1 MLLSRP
7 LRPLLVLL
15 MILMMLLITLMM
27 LSDSH
32 CFWRA
37 LVWLF
42 VSIFLIWAVEA
53 KTKDDG
59 YLARLVAHLA
69 TLASWPFIS
78 RQGSRVRPFVF
89 MTNLPAKK
97 TRVKSEV
104 CSGSTSN
111 VRDYFLLNS
120 GLCGQHVDGPARRRL
135 ISFVFRPPVRNDMV
149 SCVDFDWRQRGSD
162 DDDDDVLIAGY
173 SVSSIDVG
181 GVNLLIALTF
191 VVLFTVTRSTISR
204 N

>member
-1 MLLSRP
+1 
-7 LRPLLVLL
+7 
-15 MILMMLLITLMM
+15 
-27 LSDSH
+27 
-32 CFWRA
+32 
-37 LVWLF
+37 
-42 VSIFLIWAVEA
+42 
-53 KTKDDG
+53 
-59 YLARLVAHLA
+59 
-69 TLASWPFIS
+69 
-78 RQGSRVRPFVF
+78 
-89 MTNLPAKK
+89 MTNLPAMEK

-104 CSGSTSN
+104 CSGSTAN
-111 VRDYFLLNS
+111 VHDYFLLNS

-162 DDDDDVLIAGY
+162 DDVLIAGY

-191 VVLFTVTRSTISR
+191 GVLFTVTRSTISR

>member
-1 MLLSRP
+1 
-7 LRPLLVLL
+7 
-15 MILMMLLITLMM
+15 MMLGFTY
-27 LSDSH
+27 
-32 CFWRA
+32 FWRA
-37 LVWLF
+37 LVWF
-42 VSIFLIWAVEA
+42 VCFDFFTLGHRGQDERRWILGA
-53 KTKDDG
+53 DG
-59 YLARLVAHLA
+59 CASGNVGVLAAH
-69 TLASWPFIS
+69 S

-89 MTNLPAKK
+89 MTNLPATEK

-104 CSGSTSN
+104 VLAQQATCTIIIFYSTQ
-111 VRDYFLLNS
+111 V
-120 GLCGQHVDGPARRRL
+120 CAGQHLDGPARRRL
-135 ISFVFRPPVRNDMV
+135 ISLVFRPPVRNDMV

-191 VVLFTVTRSTISR
+191 GVLFTVTRSTISR

>member
-1 MLLSRP
+1 MGRSRGQ
-7 LRPLLVLL
+7 
-15 MILMMLLITLMM
+15 
-27 LSDSH
+27 
-32 CFWRA
+32 
-37 LVWLF
+37 
-42 VSIFLIWAVEA
+42 
-53 KTKDDG
+53 DDG
-59 YLARLVAHLA
+59 YLAQLVAHLA
-69 TLASWPFIS
+69 KLASWPFIS

-104 CSGSTSN
+104 YSGSTSN
-111 VRDYFLLNS
+111 VHDYFLLNS

-162 DDDDDVLIAGY
+162 DDDADDDVLIAGY
-173 SVSSIDVG
+173 SCVSIDVG
-181 GVNLLIALTF
+181 GVDLLIALTF
-191 VVLFTVTRSTISR
+191 GVLFTVTRSTISR